1 MTRSAAA
8 LILAGSFLACTG
20 QDKPAGPLRLS
31 LKDAVA
37 IAVSPKGNNGIQL
50 SAEAAEQAR
59 SRVAQ
64 SRAALLPDV
73 SAAFSENSRMMNLA
87 ASGLKFESPLPGFS
101 FPTVVG
107 PFNVM
112 DARLSARQ
120 TVFDFSAV
128 RRLQAARRGASAA
141 RAEAEAAGEQVVA
154 AVARCYMAAVRA
166 EADVETAEADV
177 TLSEAV
183 QKQAEN
189 QKQAGAGTGIEI
201 TRARVQLASGR
212 QRLVQARNARRAA
225 YMQLLRVTGLPLDA
239 DVELTDKL
247 EFVPVDSI
255 TLEEA
260 RKLAEGN
267 RADLRAQRERET
279 GARLAA
285 SAVKMERLPSVA
297 AIADYGSSG
306 SGLTHAVPTRN
317 YGVSVQIPI
326 FDGGRKDA
334 RRGEAESQYRA
345 EKIRARDLAEQVELE
360 VRLALDRLRSAEEEV
375 RVASDGVGLA
385 ESELAQARRR
395 YEAGVAGGLE
405 VTDAQTRLERA
416 RDNRTA
422 ALYRHN
428 IARIDLAEAMGKARE
443 LVR

>member
-1 MTRSAAA
+1 MMRSAAA
-8 LILAGSFLACTG
+8 LLLAGSFLVCAG
-20 QDKPAGPLRLS
+20 QDKPAAPLRLS

-37 IAVSPKGNNGIQL
+37 IAVSPKGNNRIQL
-50 SAEAAEQAR
+50 SSEAAGQAR

-87 ASGLKFESPLPGFS
+87 ASGLKFESPFPGFS

-112 DARLSARQ
+112 DARLSVRQ
-120 TVFDFSAV
+120 TVFDFPAI
-128 RRLQAARRGASAA
+128 RRLQAARSGASAA
-141 RAEAEAAGEQVVA
+141 QADAEAAGEQVVA

-212 QRLVQARNARRAA
+212 QRLVQAQNSRRAA
-225 YMQLLRVTGLPLDA
+225 YMQLLRAVGLPLDTE
-239 DVELTDKL
+239 VELTDKL

-260 RKLAEGN
+260 RKMAAGA

-306 SGLTHAVPTRN
+306 SGLTHALPTRN
-317 YGVSVQIPI
+317 YGVSLQIPI

-345 EKIRARDLAEQVELE
+345 ERIRARDLAEQVELE
-360 VRLALDRLRSAEEEV
+360 VRLALDRLHSAEEEV
-375 RVASDGVGLA
+375 RVAADGVGLA